1 MLLKKDET
9 SSAFIRCSFFIHAI
23 LASFGFTCF
32 HSFICFYPLNL
43 WSFINCLSLSH
54 THSLSPHSLSHS
66 PAHTHPYTHTHTHT
80 RTHTHPYTHTHTHT
94 HHLSQMHT
102 YTHIIV
108 SQHTSS
114 FVCFSKLSIFICL
127 HSFLL
132 IHPPVAFLSLSFFQ
146 PRTLAQIFGLPLSL
160 RGLSIKRQHSYF
172 KSVA

>member
-1 MLLKKDET
+1 MVFHKLSVPLT
-9 SSAFIRCSFFIHAI
+9 HT
-23 LASFGFTCF
+23 FT
-32 HSFICFYPLNL
+32 
-43 WSFINCLSLSH
+43 LS
-54 THSLSPHSLSHS
+54 SLSHS
-66 PAHTHPYTHTHTHT
+66 P
-80 RTHTHPYTHTHTHT
+80 THTHPYTHTPTHTHT
-94 HHLSQMHT
+94 HIHT
-102 YTHIIV
+102 LTISYKSTLTPHIIV

-114 FVCFSKLSIFICL
+114 FVYFSQLSIFICL